1 MAGTREL
8 RAGWREGSSA
18 SGSARGAIGG
28 KDLQAEDPETE
39 TGVAEAR
46 DRKIAL
52 LEKLAG
58 GEDERRSASGRGQSW
73 QGLRSHGAG
82 DGFDSNRRGD
92 PGEGWEA
99 AHLLQAQADTLA
111 VEMVSH
117 GERTD

>member
-58 GEDERRSASGRGQSW
+58 AEDERRSASGRGQSW

-92 PGEGWEA
+92 PVEGWEA

-111 VEMVSH
+111 VEMVAH
-117 GERTD
+117 GERTE

>member
-1 MAGTREL
+1 MARREQ
-8 RAGWREGSSA
+8 RIRVCERSD
-18 SGSARGAIGG
+18 RG

-58 GEDERRSASGRGQSW
+58 GEDERRSASGQSW

-117 GERTD
+117 GERTE